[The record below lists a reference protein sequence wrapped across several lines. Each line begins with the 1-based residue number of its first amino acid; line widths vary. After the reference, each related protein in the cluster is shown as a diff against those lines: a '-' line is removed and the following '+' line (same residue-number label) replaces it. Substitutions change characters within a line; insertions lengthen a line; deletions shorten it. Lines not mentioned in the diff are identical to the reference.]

1 MCWFSS
7 GKANGGDHVSASRY
21 GDQGSELNLVGSGGE
36 MSFPVPDPCYLEL
49 LLVSKVFK
57 ADELCLVNVQTKY
70 ASVYISEVQ
79 TIVCISQKI
88 NIKTK

>member
-36 MSFPVPDPCYLEL
+36 MSFPVPDPCYL
-49 LLVSKVFK
+49 
-57 ADELCLVNVQTKY
+57 
-70 ASVYISEVQ
+70 
-79 TIVCISQKI
+79 
-88 NIKTK
+88 